1 MMPNRSADALFQ
13 LIKSL
18 HKAEKR
24 HFKLYIKRSSA
35 KEDLKIV
42 ELFDSLDKLADY
54 DEKLLL
60 KKLPSIQK
68 PQLNNVKTHLY
79 KQLLASLRDLKSAD
93 TLELQLSEQ
102 LDNARI
108 LYHKGLKHQALR
120 ILERSRDLAKA
131 NGKFNFLAQVISLE
145 KKIETL
151 HITRTIQEKTER
163 LTQEALEISA
173 HIDRVTKLSNMALLL
188 YGWYTKNG
196 HARNEQDES
205 GIRKYF
211 REQLPSD
218 AFELTDFYE
227 RLYLFQS
234 YTWYA
239 FIRQDFLMYYR
250 YAQKWVDLFD
260 ENEDM
265 KKVEIGHYIKG
276 MHNLLNAHFDLRNFQ
291 QFESVL
297 SKFEAFAETP
307 IAQQHDNFRIHTS
320 IYINS
325 AKLNWHLMTGTFKDG
340 LKLVD
345 TIAANLEEYSLFV
358 DPHRIVV
365 FNYKFATL
373 YFGSGDYNTCIDY
386 LQRIIYDT
394 SADLRIDLQSYARL
408 MHMLAHYELGND
420 EIIES
425 LIKSVYRFM
434 AKMKNLTVVEEEMFR
449 FIRHNFGV
457 SVRRMKPEL
466 EKFLN
471 KIKHL
476 EKSRF
481 ETRAFAYLDIISWVE
496 SKVYE
501 KPMSE
506 IIHAKYMAQRRRR
519 YAGKE
524 ERRED

>member
-1 MMPNRSADALFQ
+1 MMSNRSTDSLFQ

-42 ELFDSLDKLADY
+42 ELFDALDKLAEY
-54 DEKLLL
+54 DERILL

-68 PQLNNVKTHLY
+68 PQLNNIKTHLY
-79 KQLLASLRDLKSAD
+79 KQVLASLRDLKSTD

-108 LYHKGLKHQALR
+108 LYNKGLKHQALK
-120 ILERSRDLAKA
+120 ILERAREIAKA
-131 NGKFNFLAQVISLE
+131 NGKFNYLAQVISLE

-151 HITRTIQEKTER
+151 HITRSIQEKTEK
-163 LTQEALEISA
+163 LTQEALEISG
-173 HIDRVTKLSNMALLL
+173 HIDRVTRLSNLALRL
-188 YGWYTKNG
+188 YGWYTKHG
-196 HARNEQDES
+196 HARNEKDEA
-205 GIRKYF
+205 GIRQFFK
-211 REQLPSD
+211 EQLPED
-218 AFELTDFYE
+218 AFQLTDFYE
-227 RLYLFQS
+227 RLYLYQS

-260 ENEDM
+260 ENEVM
-265 KKVEIGHYIKG
+265 KKVELGHYIKG
-276 MHNLLNAHFDLRNFQ
+276 MHNLLNAHFDLRNYQ
-291 QFESVL
+291 LFEKVL
-297 SKFEAFAETP
+297 EEFEAFSHTP
-307 IAQQHDNFRIHTS
+307 IALQHDNFRIHTS

-325 AKLNWHLMTGTFKDG
+325 ARLNWHLMTGTFKEG
-340 LKLVD
+340 LKMVD
-345 TIAANLEEYSLFV
+345 RVLTNLDEYALYV

-365 FNYKFATL
+365 FNYKLATL
-373 YFGSGDYNTCIDY
+373 YFGSGDYNTSIDF
-386 LQRIIYDT
+386 LQKIINDT

-449 FIRHNFGV
+449 FIRHSFGV
-457 SVRRMKPEL
+457 SPRKMKPEL
-466 EKFLN
+466 EKFLH

-476 EKSRF
+476 EKDRF

-501 KPMSE
+501 KPMAE
-506 IIHAKYMAQRRRR
+506 IINEKYLKSRKRK
-519 YAGKE
+519 YI
-524 ERRED
+524 

>member
-1 MMPNRSADALFQ
+1 MSNRSTDSLFQ

-42 ELFDSLDKLADY
+42 ELFDALDKLAEY
-54 DEKLLL
+54 DERILL

-68 PQLNNVKTHLY
+68 PQLNNIKTHLY
-79 KQLLASLRDLKSAD
+79 KQVLASLRDLKSTD

-108 LYHKGLKHQALR
+108 LYNKGLKHQALK
-120 ILERSRDLAKA
+120 ILERAREIAKA
-131 NGKFNFLAQVISLE
+131 NGKFNYLAQVISLE

-151 HITRTIQEKTER
+151 HITRSIQEKTEK
-163 LTQEALEISA
+163 LTQEALEISG
-173 HIDRVTKLSNMALLL
+173 HIDRVTRLSNLALRL
-188 YGWYTKNG
+188 YGWYTKHG
-196 HARNEQDES
+196 HARNEKDEA
-205 GIRKYF
+205 GIRQFFK
-211 REQLPSD
+211 EQLPED
-218 AFELTDFYE
+218 AFQLTDFYE
-227 RLYLFQS
+227 RLYLYQS

-260 ENEDM
+260 ENEVM
-265 KKVEIGHYIKG
+265 KKVELGHYIKG
-276 MHNLLNAHFDLRNFQ
+276 MHNLLNAHFDLRNYQ
-291 QFESVL
+291 LFEKVL
-297 SKFEAFAETP
+297 EEFEAFSHTP
-307 IAQQHDNFRIHTS
+307 IALQHDNFRIHTS

-325 AKLNWHLMTGTFKDG
+325 ARLNWHLMTGTFKEG
-340 LKLVD
+340 LKMVD
-345 TIAANLEEYSLFV
+345 RVLTNLDEYALYV

-365 FNYKFATL
+365 FNYKLATL
-373 YFGSGDYNTCIDY
+373 YFGSGDYNTSIDF
-386 LQRIIYDT
+386 LQKIINDT

-449 FIRHNFGV
+449 FIRHSFGV
-457 SVRRMKPEL
+457 SPRKMKPEL
-466 EKFLN
+466 EKFLH

-476 EKSRF
+476 EKDRF

-501 KPMSE
+501 KPMAE
-506 IIHAKYMAQRRRR
+506 IINEKYRKSRKRK
-519 YAGKE
+519 YI
-524 ERRED
+524 